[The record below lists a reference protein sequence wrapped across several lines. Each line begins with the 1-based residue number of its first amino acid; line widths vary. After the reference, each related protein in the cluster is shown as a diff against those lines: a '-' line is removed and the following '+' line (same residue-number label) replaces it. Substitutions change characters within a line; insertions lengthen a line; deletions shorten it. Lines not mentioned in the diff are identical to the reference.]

1 MKLWFD
7 NRFWYLVLGC
17 LFLLGLVFIVTGFD
31 IYNGV
36 IIVGVVLIIAFKLFE
51 KFIKRMVGVRKLIPT
66 QKRCTPNYYDN

>member
-51 KFIKRMVGVRKLIPT
+51 KFIKRWQEGKEINSNLKKVYT
-66 QKRCTPNYYDN
+66 